1 MTANFLMLF
10 YWKPSNLL
18 VIAASCED
26 NLNQLSFSYYSDRLD
41 RLGYLYLQLQMS
53 HFGLTVTKI
62 FIDKDV
68 FFLLFI
74 VYSERYSID

>member
-1 MTANFLMLF
+1 
-10 YWKPSNLL
+10 L

-26 NLNQLSFSYYSDRLD
+26 KLNQLSFSYYSDRLD

-68 FFLLFI
+68 FLLFI

>member
-10 YWKPSNLL
+10 YWKPSNSL
-18 VIAASCED
+18 VIAATCED
-26 NLNQLSFSYYSDRLD
+26 KLNQLSFSYYSDRLD

-68 FFLLFI
+68 FLLFI